1 MNILVSCDT
10 NYLNPLKTM
19 LYSLFLTNDN
29 YINIYILHSSISDEN
44 IKELENYIKDKSNSK
59 ARLINLKVVD
69 EFKKAHTTFYY
80 TSEMYFRLIAYK
92 YLPEDLD
99 RILYLD
105 PDTLILNSLMDLY
118 ESDFEENYYMAAIHT
133 IPTVQSANKA
143 RLILT
148 SEKSDIVNYYNSG
161 ILMINLKKAREKSYD
176 DKIINYI
183 EHSPKAGLMMP
194 DQDLLNVV
202 FRKKIKEI
210 SELKFNY
217 DARRYSTYKVKYG
230 YELEDVMLDTAIL
243 HFCGKRKPWKGN
255 YVGKFNSLYQ
265 FMWKQAV
272 VKDNK

>member
-1 MNILVSCDT
+1 MNILVSCDS

-29 YINIYILHSSISDEN
+29 DIDIYILHSSIGDDDIDELRDFINEKSD
-44 IKELENYIKDKSNSK
+44 DK
-59 ARLINLKVVD
+59 ARLINLKVED
-69 EFKKAHTTFYY
+69 EFRKAHTTFYY

-92 YLPEDLD
+92 YLPKDLD

-105 PDTLILNSLMDLY
+105 PDTLILNSLKNLY
-118 ESDFEENYYMAAIHT
+118 ESDFEDNLYMAAIHT

-143 RLILT
+143 RLMIT
-148 SEKSDIVNYYNSG
+148 SEKIDIVNYYNSG

-183 EHSPKAGLMMP
+183 EKSPKAGLMMP

-202 FRKKIKEI
+202 FRNKIKEI
-210 SELKFNY
+210 EELKYNY

-230 YELEDVMLDTAIL
+230 FELEDVMMNTSVL
-243 HFCGKRKPWKGN
+243 HFCGKRKPWKDN

-265 FMWKQAV
+265 FMWRNALKND
-272 VKDNK
+272 DN